1 MLIRKTQQPSTYPE
15 NQIHDAYST
24 SATDTY
30 SCNYINEKVIEE
42 SGNNYV
48 KYGDGTL
55 ICWGKT
61 NLVNISAYG
70 SEVIDINL
78 PYSYKDTNYL
88 VITSITDT
96 GPYWANG
103 FTVAGYPTS
112 EDKIRLMLGNYLV
125 NATVE
130 NVSGG
135 FITIGKW
142 K

>member
-1 MLIRKTQQPSTYPE
+1 VKSIKLKNDNYFDSSGIVHNQELLSTILS
-15 NQIHDAYST
+15 NIKDNKS
-24 SATDTY
+24 
-30 SCNYINEKVIEE
+30 NYAKME
-42 SGNNYV
+42 
-48 KYGDGTL
+48 DGTL

-70 SEVIDINL
+70 SAVIDINL

-112 EDKIRLMLGNYLV
+112 KDKIRLMLGNYLV